1 MKRII
6 AIGFVL
12 LSLLF
17 LLQAGLY
24 WVVLIQR
31 QQQRE
36 AVRKRLVEGFH
47 AWELMLIEIPDAVKN
62 DPSRPFREIHAR
74 EFEYRGQMYDIV
86 EKQEFDET
94 TWYLVYPDVKET
106 KLKAKQKKLVSDIQK
121 STDKPLPR
129 ELVEA
134 YCNWYFSTFFSINL
148 PPAAENV
155 QDFCSEYVFSVIEF
169 SPYPPG
175 HPPKFDRILN

>member
-62 DPSRPFREIHAR
+62 DPSRPFREIHSR

-106 KLKAKQKKLVSDIQK
+106 KLKVKLKKLIRDNQK
-121 STDKPLPR
+121 NTDKPLPQKVL
-129 ELVEA
+129 EEYYNCYLSSIA
-134 YCNWYFSTFFSINL
+134 YEKLKDPPENL
-148 PPAAENV
+148 PA
-155 QDFCSEYVFSVIEF
+155 FSSEYIFSVIEF
-169 SPYPPG
+169 LPHPPG
-175 HPPKFDRILN
+175 HPPKS